1 MNRSNDMNSE
11 NELRRLESFV
21 QKLLKSFQE
30 LKEENGR
37 LSADLQARN
46 ETILNLKGQLAEN
59 DNERV
64 EISSRVSNII
74 EQIEEWEINLGE
86 EVFDEGAP
94 VNDSSR
100 QGNLFSSVKSEVVE
114 VRRESEAGTG
124 YGE

>member
-1 MNRSNDMNSE
+1 MNSE